1 MQHVFEITRQSTII
15 TIKYLVTKKVN
26 FKKQRDISEE
36 FTTTKIFNANEDI
49 NMSNKIESNRETDVS
64 NFIKKA
70 EKNNDKVYE

>member
-36 FTTTKIFNANEDI
+36 FTTTKIFNASEDI